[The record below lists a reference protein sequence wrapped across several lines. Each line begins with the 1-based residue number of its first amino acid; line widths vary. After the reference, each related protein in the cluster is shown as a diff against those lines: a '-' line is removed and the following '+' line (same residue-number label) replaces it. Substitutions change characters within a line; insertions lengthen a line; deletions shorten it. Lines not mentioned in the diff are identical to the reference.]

1 MKLVLSIFLFIIT
14 SLYAI
19 TFEEAIANFNSKNY
33 VEAYDQFSELALDD
47 DANAQYNVALMNYKG
62 LGVNKNLKLAFFW
75 YEKAALNGNFVAQN
89 NLAHMYYLGEEVKKD
104 LALAEK
110 WYKISAESNY
120 PLAQLNLG
128 LLYDY
133 SSNEEKVKEAF
144 FWYQKASEQGVII
157 AQNNLAKMYYTG
169 RGTKLDKQKT
179 LY

>member
-1 MKLVLSIFLFIIT
+1 MKLVLSIFLSIIT

-47 DANAQYNVALMNYKG
+47 DANAQYNIALMNYKG

-110 WYKISAESNY
+110 WYKI
-120 PLAQLNLG
+120 
-128 LLYDY
+128 
-133 SSNEEKVKEAF
+133 
-144 FWYQKASEQGVII
+144 
-157 AQNNLAKMYYTG
+157 
-169 RGTKLDKQKT
+169 
-179 LY
+179 